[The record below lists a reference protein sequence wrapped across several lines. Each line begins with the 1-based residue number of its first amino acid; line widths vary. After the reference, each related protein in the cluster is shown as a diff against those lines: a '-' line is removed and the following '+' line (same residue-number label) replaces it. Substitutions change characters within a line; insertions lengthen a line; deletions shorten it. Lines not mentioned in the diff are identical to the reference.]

1 MTEPITKPRVSAA
14 AKTALVLAAAA
25 VLLAVFAQAA
35 PGSKFFFPLV
45 SLWCNLVL
53 FACVLLVLDL
63 AALVYFRRH
72 LRQKKTM
79 RVIAT
84 CVCGLLA
91 ALLLLYLALAAMLL
105 FAASQN

>member
-1 MTEPITKPRVSAA
+1 M
-14 AKTALVLAAAA
+14 
-25 VLLAVFAQAA
+25 
-35 PGSKFFFPLV
+35 PLW
-45 SLWCNLVL
+45 L
-53 FACVLLVLDL
+53 ACVLLVLDL

-72 LRQKKTM
+72 PRQKKTM
-79 RVIAT
+79 HVIAT

>member
-1 MTEPITKPRVSAA
+1 MPSW
-14 AKTALVLAAAA
+14 L
-25 VLLAVFAQAA
+25 
-35 PGSKFFFPLV
+35 
-45 SLWCNLVL
+45 
-53 FACVLLVLDL
+53 ACVLPVLDL

-79 RVIAT
+79 RVIAA

>member
-1 MTEPITKPRVSAA
+1 M
-14 AKTALVLAAAA
+14 
-25 VLLAVFAQAA
+25 
-35 PGSKFFFPLV
+35 PLW
-45 SLWCNLVL
+45 L
-53 FACVLLVLDL
+53 ACVLLALDL

-91 ALLLLYLALAAMLL
+91 ALLLLLYLALAAMLL

>member
-1 MTEPITKPRVSAA
+1 M
-14 AKTALVLAAAA
+14 
-25 VLLAVFAQAA
+25 
-35 PGSKFFFPLV
+35 PLW
-45 SLWCNLVL
+45 L
-53 FACVLLVLDL
+53 ACVLLLADL
-63 AALVYFRRH
+63 AALVYFHRH

-84 CVCGLLA
+84 CVCGVLA

>member
-1 MTEPITKPRVSAA
+1 M
-14 AKTALVLAAAA
+14 
-25 VLLAVFAQAA
+25 
-35 PGSKFFFPLV
+35 PLW
-45 SLWCNLVL
+45 L
-53 FACVLLVLDL
+53 ACVLLVLDL

-79 RVIAT
+79 RAIAT

>member
-1 MTEPITKPRVSAA
+1 M
-14 AKTALVLAAAA
+14 
-25 VLLAVFAQAA
+25 
-35 PGSKFFFPLV
+35 PLW
-45 SLWCNLVL
+45 L
-53 FACVLLVLDL
+53 ACVLLVLDL

-91 ALLLLYLALAAMLL
+91 ALLLYLALAAMLL

>member
-1 MTEPITKPRVSAA
+1 MGKRGRSARGD
-14 AKTALVLAAAA
+14 LI
-25 VLLAVFAQAA
+25 
-35 PGSKFFFPLV
+35 
-45 SLWCNLVL
+45 
-53 FACVLLVLDL
+53 VLLVLDL

-91 ALLLLYLALAAMLL
+91 ALLLLLYLALAAMLL

>member
-1 MTEPITKPRVSAA
+1 M
-14 AKTALVLAAAA
+14 
-25 VLLAVFAQAA
+25 
-35 PGSKFFFPLV
+35 PLW
-45 SLWCNLVL
+45 L
-53 FACVLLVLDL
+53 ACVLLLADL

-84 CVCGLLA
+84 CVCGLPA
-91 ALLLLYLALAAMLL
+91 ALRLVYLALTAMLL

>member
-1 MTEPITKPRVSAA
+1 M
-14 AKTALVLAAAA
+14 
-25 VLLAVFAQAA
+25 
-35 PGSKFFFPLV
+35 PLW
-45 SLWCNLVL
+45 L
-53 FACVLLVLDL
+53 ACVLLLADL

-84 CVCGLLA
+84 CVCGVPA
-91 ALLLLYLALAAMLL
+91 ALLLGYLALTAMRL

>member
-1 MTEPITKPRVSAA
+1 M
-14 AKTALVLAAAA
+14 
-25 VLLAVFAQAA
+25 
-35 PGSKFFFPLV
+35 PLW
-45 SLWCNLVL
+45 L
-53 FACVLLVLDL
+53 ACVLLLADL

-84 CVCGLLA
+84 CVCVLPA
-91 ALLLLYLALAAMLL
+91 ALLLVYLALTAMLL

>member
-1 MTEPITKPRVSAA
+1 M
-14 AKTALVLAAAA
+14 
-25 VLLAVFAQAA
+25 
-35 PGSKFFFPLV
+35 PLW
-45 SLWCNLVL
+45 L
-53 FACVLLVLDL
+53 ACVLLVLDL

-79 RVIAT
+79 HVIAT

-91 ALLLLYLALAAMLL
+91 ALLLLLYLALAAMLL

>member
-1 MTEPITKPRVSAA
+1 M
-14 AKTALVLAAAA
+14 
-25 VLLAVFAQAA
+25 
-35 PGSKFFFPLV
+35 PLW
-45 SLWCNLVL
+45 L
-53 FACVLLVLDL
+53 ACVLLLADL

-91 ALLLLYLALAAMLL
+91 TLLLLLYLALAAMLL

>member
-1 MTEPITKPRVSAA
+1 M
-14 AKTALVLAAAA
+14 
-25 VLLAVFAQAA
+25 
-35 PGSKFFFPLV
+35 PLW
-45 SLWCNLVL
+45 L
-53 FACVLLVLDL
+53 ACVLLVLDL

-79 RVIAT
+79 REIAA

>member
-1 MTEPITKPRVSAA
+1 ML
-14 AKTALVLAAAA
+14 KTMN
-25 VLLAVFAQAA
+25 
-35 PGSKFFFPLV
+35 
-45 SLWCNLVL
+45 NLQL
-53 FACVLLVLDL
+53 IRQNQPSLVLDL

>member
-1 MTEPITKPRVSAA
+1 M
-14 AKTALVLAAAA
+14 
-25 VLLAVFAQAA
+25 
-35 PGSKFFFPLV
+35 PLW
-45 SLWCNLVL
+45 L
-53 FACVLLVLDL
+53 ACVLLVLDL

-91 ALLLLYLALAAMLL
+91 ALLLLLYLALAAMLL